1 MKLDQN
7 LWRGVDEMK
16 LAQENW
22 LLQRPIAHRGLHQ
35 GRAVPENSL
44 QAFERAAAKGY
55 PVELDVHLL
64 ADGGIAVFH
73 DDDLLRLTGT
83 RGALAAQN
91 RDAIKKL
98 HLYGTDQ
105 TIPTLDEV
113 FEVIAGKIP
122 ILIEVKNEGKI
133 GVLEQSLLD
142 TLKGYRGEFAV
153 QSFNPLTIQWF
164 KKHAPEIIRGQL
176 ACDLQ
181 EVTLKVFKKFLLRS
195 MYFLAL
201 NSPMFVAYDI
211 HSMPNRFTNRLHSLH
226 IPIIAWT
233 VDSEALFHKAE
244 KYAQNII
251 FEGIDPASGLAL

>member
-1 MKLDQN
+1 
-7 LWRGVDEMK
+7 MK
-16 LAQENW
+16 LAHEHW

-35 GRAVPENSL
+35 GRSVPENSL
-44 QAFERAAAKGY
+44 QAFEHAAAKGH

-83 RGALAAQN
+83 RGALAAQS
-91 RDAIKKL
+91 RDSLKKL
-98 HLYGTDQ
+98 HLYDTDQ
-105 TIPTLDEV
+105 TIPRLEEV

-122 ILIEVKNEGKI
+122 ILIEVKNEGTV
-133 GVLEQSLLD
+133 GVLERSLLD
-142 TLKGYRGEFAV
+142 KLRGYSGEFAV

-176 ACDLQ
+176 ACELQ
-181 EVTLKVFKKFLLRS
+181 DISMGAYKKLLLRS
-195 MYFLAL
+195 MYFLTL

-211 HSMPNRFTNRLHSLH
+211 HGMPNRFTSRLHSMH

-233 VDSEALFHKAE
+233 VSSEALFHKAK

-251 FEGIDPASGLAL
+251 FEGIDPVSGLAL